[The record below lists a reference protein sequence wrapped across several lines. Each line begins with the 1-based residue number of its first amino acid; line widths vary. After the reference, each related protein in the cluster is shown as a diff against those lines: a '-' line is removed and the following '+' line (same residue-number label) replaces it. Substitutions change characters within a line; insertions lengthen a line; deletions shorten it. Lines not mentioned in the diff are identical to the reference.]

1 MNTLAHRNALNLIG
15 DMNFTKKRLAEALAA
30 LDGLVK
36 LYVAN
41 KGTRHEFISCITPS
55 HASDMTKRERKQCRV
70 WKAWDKAVKVIDT
83 AKA

>member
-1 MNTLAHRNALNLIG
+1 MNTLAHRNAVNLIS

-30 LDGLVK
+30 LEGLVK

-41 KGTRHEFISCITPS
+41 KGTEHEFISCITPS
-55 HASDMTKRERKQCRV
+55 HASDLTRRERKQCRV
-70 WKAWDKAVKVIDT
+70 WKAWDKAVKVIER